1 MRNAKAWSG
10 IAALALLGAHTQA
23 SAQSDHE
30 LAYIQ
35 KTAAGKPV
43 EAAWK

>member
-10 IAALALLGAHTQA
+10 IAALALIGAHTQA

-30 LAYIQ
+30 LAYNGEI
-35 KTAAGKPV
+35 GRIINENCV
-43 EAAWK
+43 V